1 MGPPDPADGGGT
13 WSRGRG
19 MPVART
25 PGMFPGC
32 LDLKIGY
39 AQPID
44 QRKIRPPDL
53 QQTGPLSPQIKRGR
67 CLWHHSDPL
76 RSAEIGDQPIYC
88 SAFRMGTL
96 VPPCPFSCAID
107 HTSGANA
114 PFCDGWH
121 KLDPARGRE
130 TPRMC
135 SPLARP
141 CHGGRSGLH
150 RRAIGPGSEA
160 ADIPLT
166 LVRVKIG
173 YVASVPQRLTDGAK
187 QTLPSEAT
195 TFCAPAKSEM
205 GLRTVPQSP
214 ARTAGCSGCATG
226 SGWHSRDA

>member
-1 MGPPDPADGGGT
+1 MARPDRRRGRCGGGDL
-13 WSRGRG
+13 
-19 MPVART
+19 VARGVECRS
-25 PGMFPGC
+25 PGPTGMLPGC
-32 LDLKIGY
+32 RDLRIGS
-39 AQPID
+39 ARPID
-44 QRKIRPPDL
+44 QRKVRPPDR
-53 QQTGPLSPQIKRGR
+53 QQTDPCRRKSKRGR

-88 SAFRMGTL
+88 SAFRIDTL
-96 VPPCPFSCAID
+96 VPPCPFGCAID

-121 KLDPARGRE
+121 KLDPARGHE
-130 TPRMC
+130 TRRSC

-173 YVASVPQRLTDGAK
+173 YVASVPQRLTVA
-187 QTLPSEAT
+187 
-195 TFCAPAKSEM
+195 
-205 GLRTVPQSP
+205 QS
-214 ARTAGCSGCATG
+214 RRCRIRSSNVLCSNLLCKN
-226 SGWHSRDA
+226 

>member
-1 MGPPDPADGGGT
+1 MGVECRSPGPT
-13 WSRGRG
+13 
-19 MPVART
+19 
-25 PGMFPGC
+25 GMFPGC
-32 LDLKIGY
+32 RGLRIGY
-39 AQPID
+39 ARPID
-44 QRKIRPPDL
+44 QRKIRPPDR
-53 QQTGPLSPQIKRGR
+53 QQTDPCRRKSKRGR

-88 SAFRMGTL
+88 SAFRIDTL
-96 VPPCPFSCAID
+96 VPPCPFGCAID

-130 TPRMC
+130 TPRSC

-173 YVASVPQRLTDGAK
+173 YVANVPQRLPDGAK
-187 QTLPSEAT
+187 QTLPDPKQQRFVLQLKIKNGVAHGAT
-195 TFCAPAKSEM
+195 KPGKDGS
-205 GLRTVPQSP
+205 
-214 ARTAGCSGCATG
+214 CSGCAAG

>member
-1 MGPPDPADGGGT
+1 MPNPLISGRSGLPTCSKRDPC
-13 WSRGRG
+13 R
-19 MPVART
+19 
-25 PGMFPGC
+25 
-32 LDLKIGY
+32 
-39 AQPID
+39 
-44 QRKIRPPDL
+44 RK
-53 QQTGPLSPQIKRGR
+53 SKRGR

-88 SAFRMGTL
+88 SAFRIGTL
-96 VPPCPFSCAID
+96 VPLCPFGCAID
-107 HTSGANA
+107 HTSDANA

-130 TPRMC
+130 TPRRC

-187 QTLPSEAT
+187 QTLPIRSSNVLCSSKIRNGVAHGAT
-195 TFCAPAKSEM
+195 KPGKDGRLL
-205 GLRTVPQSP
+205 GLRRRDRLAFP
-214 ARTAGCSGCATG
+214 GCIN
-226 SGWHSRDA
+226 